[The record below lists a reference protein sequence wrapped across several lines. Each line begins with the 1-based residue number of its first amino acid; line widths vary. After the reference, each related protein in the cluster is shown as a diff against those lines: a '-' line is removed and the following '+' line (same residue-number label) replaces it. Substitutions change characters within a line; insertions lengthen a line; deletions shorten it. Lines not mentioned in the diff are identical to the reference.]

1 MTPTAR
7 LLVIEDDH
15 ETLDLLVEA
24 LEEAGFTVD
33 TASDGEA
40 GLDAIQRCRPDLV
53 LCDVSMPGTSGFEV
67 LERLTAA
74 YPRHADIPLVFLTA
88 LSDRESVLR
97 GRQLGADDY
106 VTKPVDFEI
115 LIEVIKARL
124 HSGAARAR
132 NAATTLLTAREMEV
146 LSWVARGKAS
156 GDIAVLMGIS
166 ERTVNYHVE
175 NAMRK
180 LDVSTRAQAVMRAT
194 RDGIIR

>member
-1 MTPTAR
+1 MRKIAH
-7 LLVIEDDH
+7 LLLIEDDR
-15 ETLDLLVEA
+15 ETLDLLVET

-40 GLDAIQRCRPDLV
+40 GLAAIQRLKPDLV
-53 LCDVSMPGTSGFEV
+53 LCDISMPGTSGFDV
-67 LERLTAA
+67 LERLTAT

-88 LSDRESVLR
+88 LADRESVLR

-124 HSGAARAR
+124 HSGVARAR
-132 NAATTLLTAREMEV
+132 NATTTLLTVRETEV